1 MNRSIS
7 LSSIRTAFDT
17 IMIHLVTQVLALTKL
32 TESCPESLK
41 NGPNFTIALFIRI
54 KNVVKLKVKKKAL
67 SPNHS
72 PYLNLLNSILTM
84 KLTRSFCILFTASAV
99 VFLMAC
105 GKSGSDKEKESDEF
119 AKAQESLKSQI
130 EDLVYNIPDPAEI
143 PYILQQ
149 TGADYNA
156 SLINPTSKA
165 DGYLGRSHKA
175 ALNLGVYATDIGY
188 LSSYEK
194 TQEAVDYMHTCKK
207 LADNLNIIGTFDES
221 LVRRFESNIT
231 NKDSLAALLNTTM
244 NKTETFL
251 KNDDRRELAAQVVA
265 GSFIE
270 GLYIST
276 GLVKSYP
283 KDILPNDSRNLILT
297 PIIRN
302 ILDQKNSV
310 SEVRKM
316 LGSVEQTE
324 EITAISADLQQLED
338 AYSKLNIEEQ
348 IRNNRADLV
357 LSDANLVEITAI
369 VERIRNR
376 ITG

>member
-1 MNRSIS
+1 
-7 LSSIRTAFDT
+7 
-17 IMIHLVTQVLALTKL
+17 MIHLVTQVLALTKL

-41 NGPNFTIALFIRI
+41 NGPNFTNALFIRI
-54 KNVVKLKVKKKAL
+54 KNVVKLEAKKKAL
-67 SPNHS
+67 SPNQS
-72 PYLNLLNSILTM
+72 PYLNLFKSILTM
-84 KLTRSFCILFTASAV
+84 KLTRYFCILFTASAA

-105 GKSGSDKEKESDEF
+105 GKSGSDKEKESDAF
-119 AKAQESLKSQI
+119 SKAQESIKSEI
-130 EDLVYNIPDPAEI
+130 EELSRAIPDPSEI
-143 PYILQQ
+143 PYILQS

-156 SLINPTSKA
+156 SLLNPTSKA
-165 DGYLGRSHKA
+165 DSYLGRSDKV

-194 TQEAVDYMHTCKK
+194 TQEAVDYMHTCKQ

-221 LVRRFESNIT
+221 LVRRFEANIS
-231 NKDSLAALLNTTM
+231 NKDSLASLLNATVD
-244 NKTETFL
+244 KTEAFL
-251 KNDDRRELAAQVVA
+251 TNDNRTELAAQVIA

-302 ILDQKNSV
+302 ILEQKNSV
-310 SEVRKM
+310 SQVRKM
-316 LGSVEQTE
+316 LATVEQTN
-324 EITAISADLQQLED
+324 EIAAISSDLQQLEEV
-338 AYSKLNIEEQ
+338 YGKLNIEEQ
-348 IRNNRADLV
+348 IRNNRADLL
-357 LSDANLVEITAI
+357 LSDENLVEITAI